1 MIWIGYSLNG
11 SPMAAIFGKKFVPM
25 ISSGIEL
32 PMSMHSLGAKK
43 YLRSWE
49 IPLMLK
55 NAPQSETLSHPHL
68 LGTGLAL
75 TYVSQQTDL

>member
-11 SPMAAIFGKKFVPM
+11 SPMAAIFGKKFVPK

-43 YLRSWE
+43 YLDSWE
-49 IPLMLK
+49 IPLMLA
-55 NAPQSETLSHPHL
+55 NARQSETLSHPHL
-68 LGTGLAL
+68 LDTGLAL
-75 TYVSQQTDL
+75 TYTSLPIDV